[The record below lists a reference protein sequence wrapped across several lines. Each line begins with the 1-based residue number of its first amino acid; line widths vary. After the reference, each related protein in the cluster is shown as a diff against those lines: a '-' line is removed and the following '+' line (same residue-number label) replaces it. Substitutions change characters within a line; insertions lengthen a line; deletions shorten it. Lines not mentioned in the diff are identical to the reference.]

1 MGGEGVTQQATITV
15 PDNNNFDPETG
26 VSSLSLPT
34 WVMYSFP
41 TAQNDYGEQQGTVA
55 GQTTWA
61 GYGDQSDP
69 TNGLLII
76 ALDRKVEYTLD
87 ASIETY
93 IGGELEKR

>member
-1 MGGEGVTQQATITV
+1 MERLRG
-15 PDNNNFDPETG
+15 
-26 VSSLSLPT
+26 LPR
-34 WVMYSFP
+34 VKL
-41 TAQNDYGEQQGTVA
+41 
-55 GQTTWA
+55 WA

-93 IGGELEKR
+93 IGGQLERVDGDLVFAYSTGDMGYFSLTIHWTPWTTALTVLTMMVMVG